1 MKTQINKKGW
11 IVTADQ
17 RSKRSSAGRPP
28 KMTESAKRHIA
39 KMYKQRQ
46 FTSSDFIK
54 SFRLQLVGGKTPV
67 NVKAGMLLNKLC
79 KQGVI
84 EFKGLRDTQ
93 KRGNNEKIYKLSIDN

>member
-1 MKTQINKKGW
+1 MKTHVNKQGFT
-11 IVTADQ
+11 VVSDG
-17 RSKRSSAGRPP
+17 RSMVSNPAGRPP

-79 KQGVI
+79 KQGIITFV
-84 EFKGLRDTQ
+84 GLSDNG
-93 KRGNNEKIYKLSIDN
+93 KRGNNEKIYKLK